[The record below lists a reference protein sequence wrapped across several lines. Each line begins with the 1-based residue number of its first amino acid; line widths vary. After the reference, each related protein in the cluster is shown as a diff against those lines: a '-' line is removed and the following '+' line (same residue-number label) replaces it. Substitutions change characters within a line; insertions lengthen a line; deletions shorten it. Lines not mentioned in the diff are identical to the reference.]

1 VAWIWIG
8 FIAFILGMLA
18 LDLGVFN
25 RKAHV
30 IRISES
36 LAWTSF
42 WVVLALA
49 FNVLVFFLYEHR
61 WLGIGQEVGHE
72 LTGAQAALQFFTG
85 YVIEESLSLDNIFVI
100 ALIFTYFGVPAMYQH
115 RALFWGIMG
124 AIVMRGVMIVAGVAL
139 IRRFEWIIYV
149 FGVFLIFTAIKL
161 LVGRQGQVEPDKNPL
176 VRLARR
182 LYPVSPGFEKEKFFT
197 RLNGRRAVTPLFL
210 VVLVVES
217 SDLLFAVDSIPAIF
231 AVTRD
236 PFIVFTSNIFA
247 ILGLRSLFFTVAGLM
262 SKFRYLNVS
271 LAFVLAYVG
280 VKMLLSHYYPI
291 PTPISLAVI
300 GVILSTG
307 ILASVLVARR
317 HAGRPTPPPADETE
331 RLTAS
336 GSKRSRRAVGIV
348 MGTAALLAALVILVA
363 ALVPQLSLFVTPVA
377 VAIILIEFLW
387 LARPFHKSV

>member
-1 VAWIWIG
+1 MAWIWIG
-8 FIAFILGMLA
+8 FIAFVLGMLA

-30 IRISES
+30 IKISES
-36 LAWTSF
+36 LAWTAF
-42 WVVLALA
+42 WVALALA
-49 FNVLVFFLYEHR
+49 FNVLVYFLYEHH
-61 WLGIGQEVGHE
+61 WMGLGQEAGFE
-72 LTGAQAALQFFTG
+72 LTGGQAALQFFTG

-124 AIVMRGVMIVAGVAL
+124 AIVMRGTMIVGGLAL

-149 FGVFLIFTAIKL
+149 FGAFLIFTAIKL
-161 LVGRQGQVEPDKNPL
+161 LAGKQERMEPDKNPL

-182 LYPVSPGFEKEKFFT
+182 LYPVSPGFEKEKFFI
-197 RLNGRRAVTPLFL
+197 RLNGHRAVTPLFL

-217 SDLLFAVDSIPAIF
+217 SDVLFAVDSIPAIF

-262 SKFRYLNVS
+262 DKFRYLNIS
-271 LAFVLAYVG
+271 LAFVLGYVG

-291 PTPISLAVI
+291 PIPISLAI
-300 GVILSTG
+300 IAAILSSG
-307 ILASVLVARR
+307 ILAS
-317 HAGRPTPPPADETE
+317 
-331 RLTAS
+331 
-336 GSKRSRRAVGIV
+336 
-348 MGTAALLAALVILVA
+348 LLAARRQRGSRPPPMIKEMDQFA
-363 ALVPQLSLFVTPVA
+363 ASAPKRGL
-377 VAIILIEFLW
+377 
-387 LARPFHKSV
+387 